1 MATET
6 KEIQLPPI
14 IEHHFD
20 FCVWLVRKVSKFPKD
35 QRFILG
41 GRIENLTVGI
51 LEQLIEAA
59 LQRAGEYKL
68 NLLRKINVAL
78 EQLRFLL
85 RLACKL
91 NVLNI
96 RSLHYAVKLLVK
108 IGNMLGAW
116 IKSIPTSSA
125 ACGSSF

>member
-14 IEHHFD
+14 IEHYFD
-20 FCVWLVRKVSKFPKD
+20 VCVWVVRKVGKFPKD

-41 GRIENLTVGI
+41 GRIENHTVGI
-51 LEQLIEAA
+51 LEQLIEAS

-91 NVLNI
+91 NVLSI
-96 RSLHYAVKLLVK
+96 RSLHYAVKLLAN

-116 IKSIPTSSA
+116 IRSISISA
-125 ACGSSF
+125 